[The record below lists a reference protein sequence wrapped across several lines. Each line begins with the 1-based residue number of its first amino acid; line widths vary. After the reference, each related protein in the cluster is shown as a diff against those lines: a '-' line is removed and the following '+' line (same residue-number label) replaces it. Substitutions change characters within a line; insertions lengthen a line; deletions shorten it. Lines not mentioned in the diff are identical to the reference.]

1 MKKRCYLITILL
13 IAGLC
18 ISCGKQE
25 TESEKN
31 SNSQAEEIQD
41 QSELKEQA
49 ESEGQSEAEVQTVS
63 GEQPES
69 DEQTV
74 SGKQPESDE
83 QAKSVEVITP
93 DFEYDYTE
101 DIKADVESAVSNASS
116 LQNEL
121 KNIDLITEKYMPLA
135 TEAQSQLDMN
145 RASNWLFT
153 IWDTELNNLWERFSN
168 LADQETKDRI
178 LTEQRN
184 WIAMKDEITLLSIGS
199 SEGSIYPLLYNSLW
213 EEKTKNRAYY
223 LANELAKIKGEAFT
237 LPETS
242 LKYGLYVDSM
252 GSDGV
257 YSSLFTQEGWQEED
271 EADIS
276 IYRLGQLTGTFVDN
290 GDGEL
295 IFTSD
300 DENVKG
306 IIKIDGW
313 NGASF
318 EVTEVHGASIFTV
331 GDTFEF
337 PYLY

>member
-1 MKKRCYLITILL
+1 MKKRLYWITVLL

-18 ISCGKQE
+18 IGCGKQE

-31 SNSQAEEIQD
+31 GTSQTEEIHDQPELKDQTESGD
-41 QSELKEQA
+41 QSA
-49 ESEGQSEAEVQTVS
+49 SEEQTVS
-63 GEQPES
+63 GE
-69 DEQTV
+69 
-74 SGKQPESDE
+74 QPESDE
-83 QAKSVEVITP
+83 QAKSVEVIVP

-121 KNIDLITEKYMPLA
+121 ENIDLITEKYMPLA

-242 LKYGLYVDSM
+242 SKYGLYVDSM

-257 YSSLFTQEGWQEED
+257 YSSLFTQENWQEKD

-276 IYRLGQLTGTFVDN
+276 IYRLGQLTGTFMDN

-313 NGASF
+313 NGVSF

>member
-1 MKKRCYLITILL
+1 MKKKFYITVILL

-18 ISCGKQE
+18 IGCGKQE

-31 SNSQAEEIQD
+31 GTSQTEEIQN
-41 QSELKEQA
+41 QSELKDQT
-49 ESEGQSEAEVQTVS
+49 ESEDQSASE
-63 GEQPES
+63 
-69 DEQTV
+69 EQTV
-74 SGKQPESDE
+74 SGKQPEADE
-83 QAKSVEVITP
+83 QAKSAEVIVP

-101 DIKADVESAVSNASS
+101 DIKADVEKVVSNASS

-121 KNIDLITEKYMPLA
+121 ENIDLITEKYMPLA

-168 LADQETKDRI
+168 LADPDTKDRI

-223 LANELAKIKGEAFT
+223 LANGLAKIKGEEFIM
-237 LPETS
+237 PETS
-242 LKYGLYVDSM
+242 SKYGLYVDSM

-257 YSSLFTQEGWQEED
+257 YSYLFTQEGWQEKD

-276 IYRLGQLTGTFVDN
+276 IYRVGQLTGTFVDN

>member
-1 MKKRCYLITILL
+1 MKKRLYWITVLL
-13 IAGLC
+13 IAGLF
-18 ISCGKQE
+18 IGCGKQE
-25 TESEKN
+25 MESEKN
-31 SNSQAEEIQD
+31 SNSQAEEITS

-49 ESEGQSEAEVQTVS
+49 ESEDQSASE
-63 GEQPES
+63 
-69 DEQTV
+69 EQTV
-74 SGKQPESDE
+74 SGKQPESEE
-83 QAKSVEVITP
+83 QAKSAEVITP

-101 DIKADVESAVSNASS
+101 DIIADVESAVSNASS

-121 KNIDLITEKYMPLA
+121 ENIDLITEKYMPLA

-223 LANELAKIKGEAFT
+223 LANELAKIKREAFT

-242 LKYGLYVDSM
+242 SKYGLYVDSM
-252 GSDGV
+252 SSDGV
-257 YSSLFTQEGWQEED
+257 YSSLSTQEGWQEED

-290 GDGEL
+290 EDGEL